1 MNDKKYLL
9 RSNRNGDPSYLTRVE
24 HDSPFGGEPTI
35 IDGFFGERNKYHA
48 LRLTKQEAV
57 EAWNRFEPTY
67 LEVVDAP

>member
-9 RSNRNGDPSYLTRVE
+9 KSNRNGSTIYLTRVE
-24 HDSPFGGEPTI
+24 HDSPFGGKTI
-35 IDGFFGERNKYHA
+35 TDGFFGEKNKYHA

>member
-9 RSNRNGDPSYLTRVE
+9 RSNRNGYHSYLTRVE
-24 HDSPFGGEPTI
+24 HDSVFGGGKYYV
-35 IDGFFGERNKYHA
+35 DGFFGERNKYHA